1 MYAKIAKI
9 ALWVIIVLLLL
20 PGTEREKRELRGTA
34 QKTVDE
40 VGTFCTRNASFCDG
54 FRNAYDGVYDK
65 VRYGIELVE
74 DLLRDHV
81 VADDGAGPHP
91 APQPE
96 PRPGGGATLQK
107 YSHTSSLDN
116 SGNAGKNTLKQEDLA
131 PVWRGPKKL

>member
-40 VGTFCTRNASFCDG
+40 FGSFCTRNASFCDS
-54 FRNAYDGVYDK
+54 FRTAYDGVYDK
-65 VRYGIELVE
+65 VRYGVELVE

-81 VADDGAGPHP
+81 VAEEAAG
-91 APQPE
+91 
-96 PRPGGGATLQK
+96 GSGGASSGTETGRYAPWSRSRIQLQPNQLP
-107 YSHTSSLDN
+107 T
-116 SGNAGKNTLKQEDLA
+116 
-131 PVWRGPKKL
+131 